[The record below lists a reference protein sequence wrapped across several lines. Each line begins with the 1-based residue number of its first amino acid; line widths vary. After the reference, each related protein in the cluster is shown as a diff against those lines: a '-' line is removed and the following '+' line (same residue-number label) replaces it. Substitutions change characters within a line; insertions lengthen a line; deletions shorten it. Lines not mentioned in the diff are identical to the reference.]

1 MDIFSYA
8 REEKMKKDGPLARR
22 MSPRSLD
29 EFVGQEHLLGENMPL
44 RRAVEGDLF
53 SSFIFYGPPGTGKT
67 ALARIIA
74 INTRARYARLNAVT
88 AGVKDVRAVIE
99 EAKENQ
105 AGWDKKTILFI
116 DEIHRFNKAQQDAL
130 LPAVEEGLIYL
141 IGATTENPFFS
152 IIPPLLSRS
161 LLFTFESLPPAAV
174 KRLLLRALRDRERGL
189 GKYHLNI
196 TEDALNYLVQMAEG
210 DARIALNTLE
220 LSAVNYVLKEK
231 DKVKDKNKDQSCG
244 MDCGMDEGDEDK
256 DEQNIKFGEIPEKAG
271 RTLTLEHVRSTM
283 QRRNLKYDRGDYHYD
298 IISAFIKSIR
308 GSAPDAALY
317 WLARML
323 EAGEDPLFIAR
334 RLIISASEDIGNAD
348 PHALPLAVAA
358 AQAVQQVG
366 MPEGRIPLAQATA
379 YLASASKSNAAYM
392 ALNEAISEVKNA
404 PNRRVP
410 PHLRG
415 TGYRGAS
422 KLGHGEGYLYPHDF
436 PGHFV
441 PQRYL
446 PEGMEEKIF
455 YRPSDEGC
463 EKEIK
468 ERLRY
473 WRSFSGG
480 ERE

>member
-1 MDIFSYA
+1 MDILSYV

-44 RRAVEGDLF
+44 RRAVEGELF

-74 INTRARYARLNAVT
+74 INTRAGFARLNAVT
-88 AGVKDVRAVIE
+88 AGVKEVRAVIG

-130 LPAVEEGLIYL
+130 LPAVEEGLVYL
-141 IGATTENPFFS
+141 IGATTENPFFA

-174 KRLLLRALRDRERGL
+174 KKLLLRALKDEERGL
-189 GKYHLNI
+189 GRYHLDI
-196 TEDALNYLVQMAEG
+196 AGDALDYLVQMADG
-210 DARIALNTLE
+210 DARIGLNALE
-220 LSAVNYVLKEK
+220 ISAVNFAFKEKEKEK
-231 DKVKDKNKDQSCG
+231 DA
-244 MDCGMDEGDEDK
+244 
-256 DEQNIKFGEIPEKAG
+256 QNIKSAGELESAA
-271 RTLTLEHVRSTM
+271 RSLTLEQVKSTM
-283 QRRNLKYDRGDYHYD
+283 QRRNLKYDHGGDYHYD

-334 RLIISASEDIGNAD
+334 RLIISASEDVGNAD

-358 AQAVQQVG
+358 AQAVQQIG

-379 YLASASKSNAAYM
+379 YLASAGKSNAAYM
-392 ALNEAISEVKNA
+392 ALNEATAEVKNA

-410 PHLRG
+410 PHLRS
-415 TGYRGAS
+415 TGYKGAS
-422 KLGHGEGYLYPHDF
+422 SLGHGEGYLYPHDF
-436 PGHFV
+436 PGHFI

-446 PEGMEEKIF
+446 PEGMAEKTF
-455 YRPSDEGC
+455 YRPSDEGY

-468 ERLRY
+468 ERLRR
-473 WRSFSGG
+473 WRSFMGR

>member
-130 LPAVEEGLIYL
+130 LPAVEEGLVYL

-174 KRLLLRALRDRERGL
+174 KQLLLRALKDQERGL
-189 GKYHLNI
+189 GKYHLDI
-196 TEDALNYLVQMAEG
+196 AGDALDYLVQMADG
-210 DARIALNTLE
+210 DARIALNALE
-220 LSAVNYVLKEK
+220 ISAVNFAIRGKDGDK
-231 DKVKDKNKDQSCG
+231 DKGRVRNKDKDR
-244 MDCGMDEGDEDK
+244 DE
-256 DEQNIKFGEIPEKAG
+256 DEQNAKFGDVPEKTG
-271 RTLTLEHVRSTM
+271 RRLTLEQVKSAM
-283 QRRNLKYDRGDYHYD
+283 QRRNLKYDHGGDYHYD

-415 TGYRGAS
+415 TGYKGAS

-436 PGHFV
+436 PGHFI

-446 PEGMEEKIF
+446 PEGMEEKTF
-455 YRPSDEGC
+455 YLPSDEGC

-473 WRSFSGG
+473 WRSFTGR

>member
-130 LPAVEEGLIYL
+130 LPAVEEGLVYL

-161 LLFTFESLPPAAV
+161 LLFTFESLSPAAV
-174 KRLLLRALRDRERGL
+174 KQLLLRALKDEERGL
-189 GKYHLNI
+189 GKYHLDI
-196 TEDALNYLVQMAEG
+196 ADDALDYLVQMADG
-210 DARIALNTLE
+210 DARIALNALE
-220 LSAVNYVLKEK
+220 ISAVNFAIRDKDGDK
-231 DKVKDKNKDQSCG
+231 DKGRARDKDKNKD
-244 MDCGMDEGDEDK
+244 
-256 DEQNIKFGEIPEKAG
+256 EQNVKFGEVPEKTG
-271 RTLTLEHVRSTM
+271 RRLTLEQVKNAM
-283 QRRNLKYDRGDYHYD
+283 QRRNLKYDHGGDYHYD

-334 RLIISASEDIGNAD
+334 RPPSARKIGNAEL
-348 PHALPLAVAA
+348 HALLLLQPPPRLCSRWACRKGAYRLLRPRRIWLPLPRA
-358 AQAVQQVG
+358 
-366 MPEGRIPLAQATA
+366 MPPTWPLTKQ
-379 YLASASKSNAAYM
+379 
-392 ALNEAISEVKNA
+392 
-404 PNRRVP
+404 
-410 PHLRG
+410 
-415 TGYRGAS
+415 
-422 KLGHGEGYLYPHDF
+422 
-436 PGHFV
+436 
-441 PQRYL
+441 
-446 PEGMEEKIF
+446 
-455 YRPSDEGC
+455 
-463 EKEIK
+463 
-468 ERLRY
+468 
-473 WRSFSGG
+473 
-480 ERE
+480 

>member
-74 INTRARYARLNAVT
+74 INTRARFARLNAVT
-88 AGVKDVRAVIE
+88 AGVKDVRAVVE

-130 LPAVEEGLIYL
+130 LPAVEEGLVYL

-174 KRLLLRALRDRERGL
+174 KQLLFRALKDEGRGL
-189 GKYHLNI
+189 GKYHLDI
-196 TEDALNYLVQMAEG
+196 SGDALDYLVQMADG
-210 DARIALNTLE
+210 DARIALNALE
-220 LSAVNYVLKEK
+220 ISAVNFAFWDKDSDKDRDK
-231 DKVKDKNKDQSCG
+231 DKGKGKDESRG
-244 MDCGMDEGDEDK
+244 K
-256 DEQNIKFGEIPEKAG
+256 DEQNVKYGEVPEKVG
-271 RTLTLEHVRSTM
+271 RRLSLEQVKNAM
-283 QRRNLKYDRGDYHYD
+283 QRRNLKYDYGGDYHYD

-392 ALNEAISEVKNA
+392 ALNEAIAEVKNA
-404 PNRRVP
+404 SNRRVP

-415 TGYRGAS
+415 TGYKGAS

-436 PGHFV
+436 PGHYI
-441 PQRYL
+441 PQHYL
-446 PEGMEEKIF
+446 PEGMEGKTF

-473 WRSFSGG
+473 WRSFTGG